1 MGEKYLGFI
10 AVLVIIGLIVAVSG
24 CTSSSSE
31 KNTNNTPNINYLNF
45 TANGVSFK
53 YMSDYMTV
61 KQGTGNIIAE
71 LNYTTLGSPGYV
83 VKYPGMSLESLKSKI
98 ELETYPDHN
107 ITETKIIG
115 KELNYNGYRINS
127 KAKSP
132 YNMTEDYIIF
142 ETGGS
147 SYEISIFGESGNSLS
162 YIINPIEQSIYVS

>member
-61 KQGTGNIIAE
+61 KQGTG
-71 LNYTTLGSPGYV
+71 
-83 VKYPGMSLESLKSKI
+83 KY
-98 ELETYPDHN
+98 YC
-107 ITETKIIG
+107 
-115 KELNYNGYRINS
+115 
-127 KAKSP
+127 
-132 YNMTEDYIIF
+132 
-142 ETGGS
+142 
-147 SYEISIFGESGNSLS
+147 
-162 YIINPIEQSIYVS
+162 